1 MNVYISQPMKNRSK
15 EEILDERAKGEAA
28 VRVYYPSAEFLNSY
42 FDDYDTSKHTPMDYF
57 AMTAELLAKADLVA
71 FLPMYLG
78 SGGCEV
84 EDHIA
89 QQYHIPRMY
98 INYGMDANGEY
109 NDVHL
114 LK

>member
-42 FDDYDTSKHTPMDYF
+42 FDDYDTSEHTPMEYF
-57 AMTAELLAKADLVA
+57 AMTSELLAKADLVV

-98 INYGMDANGEY
+98 INYGTDANGEY